1 MQVAVLIEPQKLVV
15 EDRPE
20 PRPEPGGL
28 VVEIK
33 AALTCGTDVKT
44 FLRGHPKIPLPSPL
58 GHEFSGV
65 VSAVGEGCDNFS
77 PGDEIMAVHSAPCN
91 KCFYCQQGLQ
101 NLCESI
107 MDTKVLGA
115 FAERLA
121 LPAAV
126 VQQNVYHKPSL
137 ITFAQAAF
145 LEPLAAVVHGA
156 RVAGVAVGETVM
168 VLGAGPIGLLF
179 TMLLQQ
185 EGCYAV
191 VVEPHK
197 KRREMAARIG
207 APQVFADEPAALAA
221 VRELTGGY
229 GADLVVECTGVPAV
243 WQASIDYV
251 RRGGRVLLFGGAP
264 PETQVSF
271 DAGRL
276 HYDQLQLIG
285 AFHFT
290 PADVA
295 RAVDLL
301 TSEHF
306 DPAPLITISTSLAGL
321 GTSLRLL
328 SVGEG
333 IKTLVHP

>member
-1 MQVAVLIEPQKLVV
+1 
-15 EDRPE
+15 
-20 PRPEPGGL
+20 
-28 VVEIK
+28 
-33 AALTCGTDVKT
+33 
-44 FLRGHPKIPLPSPL
+44 
-58 GHEFSGV
+58 
-65 VSAVGEGCDNFS
+65 
-77 PGDEIMAVHSAPCN
+77 
-91 KCFYCQQGLQ
+91 
-101 NLCESI
+101 
-107 MDTKVLGA
+107 
-115 FAERLA
+115 
-121 LPAAV
+121 
-126 VQQNVYHKPSL
+126 L

-306 DPAPLITISTSLAGL
+306 DPAPLITSSTSLAGL